1 MILILART
9 VRDFSR
15 RDFSRRDGTFGR
27 RGK

>member
-15 RDFSRRDGTFGR
+15 RDFSRRGGTFGR